1 MRITRERLESLRKQY
16 PAGTRIMLKEMGDD
30 EHDPVPPGTMGT
42 VQGVDA
48 AGTLLMEWD
57 NGRALGLLVE
67 QDSFS
72 VLQPEPTMMK
82 LYMPLTAELY
92 YNEEGQAKEDHAA
105 GGGIPLD
112 GKKLVAYRSDILNAM
127 EENCAPE
134 EAERGI
140 MYWYNKEGD
149 SVDQKVKSVT
159 FAVEQRDDQLWG
171 VAECQV
177 IGKLTPEEMTALKD
191 FIDGQAMNGWGA
203 AFDEV
208 EIDIGRDLLYVH
220 LCDGSKDWRVM
231 TEEECFGPQTAEKMT
246 NTRQMGGMTLE

>member
-16 PAGTRIMLKEMGDD
+16 PAGTRIMLREMADD
-30 EHDPVPPGTMGT
+30 PNPVPSGTMGT
-42 VQGVDA
+42 VQGVDD
-48 AGTLLMEWD
+48 AGQLLMKWD
-57 NGRALGLLVE
+57 NGRTLSLIVGK
-67 QDSFS
+67 DSFS
-72 VLQPEPTMMK
+72 ALPPEPTMMK

-127 EENCAPE
+127 EENCVPE
-134 EAERGI
+134 ETERGI

-159 FAVEQRDDQLWG
+159 FAVENRDGKLWG
-171 VAECQV
+171 IAECQV
-177 IGKLTPEEMTALKD
+177 VGKLTSQEMSTLKD
-191 FIDGQAMNGWGA
+191 FIEGQASNGWGA
-203 AFDEV
+203 VFDEV

-220 LCDGSKDWRVM
+220 LYGSENWRIM
-231 TEEECFGPQTAEKMT
+231 TEEECFGPQPTEKMT
-246 NTRQMGGMTLE
+246 NTRQMGGMMLE